1 MAQVV
6 HIQMVDVVVREE
18 LLYFLTINI
27 YMQYFYLYI
36 LVLLFFII
44 IVSYWTTINDI
55 KYTVVEPF
63 NPNKQSF
70 ILLGDSILKNDAY
83 VSDGKSV
90 DSLLIERTNGKTISL
105 AIDHSKIVDIFD
117 QINNNPESA
126 NNNLTTVFLS
136 AGGNDILSYY
146 VDNKG
151 DSNDSNPLTP
161 MFATYKKLVKA
172 IKTKV
177 PKANIVL
184 LDIYY
189 PENMTYKQY
198 HPIISKWNDLIYNY
212 AKNNNLEVLKISE
225 ILTKQED
232 FTLGIEP
239 SSGGGA
245 KLVNEMMVNY

>member
-1 MAQVV
+1 M
-6 HIQMVDVVVREE
+6 
-18 LLYFLTINI
+18 T
-27 YMQYFYLYI
+27 YFYLYI
-36 LVLLFFII
+36 FLLLSFII
-44 IVSYWTTINDI
+44 IVSYWTTINT
-55 KYTVVEPF
+55 TVESF
-63 NPNKQSF
+63 NSDKQTF

-83 VSDGKSV
+83 VGDGKSI

-105 AIDHSKIVDIFD
+105 AIDHSKIVDIFS
-117 QINNNPESA
+117 QINEIPSNT

-146 VDNKG
+146 VDNNG
-151 DSNDSNPLTP
+151 DITDANPLTP

-177 PKANIVL
+177 PQANIVL

-198 HPIISKWNDLIYNY
+198 HNIIGEWNNMLYNY
-212 AKNNNLEVLKISE
+212 YKNKDTEVYDVLKIST

-239 SSGGGA
+239 SAEGGA
-245 KLVNEMMVNY
+245 KLVGEMLANY